1 MQPADMCA
9 IAVMAKAPRAGQ
21 VKTRLCP
28 PLTPE
33 AATRMSAAFLR
44 DITTNLALAGREV
57 PIHGF
62 VAYAPAG
69 MEARFDGMLA
79 PGTRLVLA
87 DGASMAPGVT
97 GFGRCLLQAV
107 QQLFARGY
115 GFACV
120 LNADSPTLPTSV
132 LVELARRLA
141 APGDRCVLGAAEDGG
156 YYALGVKQVHA
167 GLFADI
173 DWSTGRVAE
182 QTRERARGLRLD
194 LVELPVWY
202 DVDDRAALDRLVSE
216 LSGARRSDGRVPY
229 AAPATAA
236 CVRALDLPALLAA
249 VV

>member
-33 AATRMSAAFLR
+33 MATRMSAAFLR
-44 DITTNLALAGREV
+44 DITTNLSLAGREV

-69 MEARFDGMLA
+69 MAARFDGMLA

-87 DGASMAPGVT
+87 DGSGVAPSVT
-97 GFGRCLLQAV
+97 GFGRCLLQAAER
-107 QQLFARGY
+107 LFAQGY
-115 GFACV
+115 GSACV

-132 LVELARRLA
+132 LVELARLLA

-156 YYALGVKQVHA
+156 YYALGMKQAHA
-167 GLFADI
+167 RLFADI
-173 DWSTGRVAE
+173 DWSTARVAE
-182 QTRERARGLRLD
+182 QTRERARDLRLD
-194 LVELPVWY
+194 LIELPVWY
-202 DVDDRAALDRLVSE
+202 DVDDRVALERLLAE
-216 LSGARRSDGRVPY
+216 LSGARRDDGRVPY

-236 CVRALDLPALLAA
+236 CVRALDVPGLLAA
-249 VV
+249 TA